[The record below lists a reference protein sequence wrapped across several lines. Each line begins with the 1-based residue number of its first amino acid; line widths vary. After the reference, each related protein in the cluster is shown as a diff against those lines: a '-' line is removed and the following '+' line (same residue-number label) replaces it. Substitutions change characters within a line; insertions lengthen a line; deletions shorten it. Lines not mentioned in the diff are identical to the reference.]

1 MTVKENNNFLGGEE
15 QPRKQQLPWWSRVF
29 PWRLSTLKKINLL
42 GGCQPSRK
50 LLSLAVAT
58 FSWLFSK
65 LSLVIVFL
73 AASL

>member
-1 MTVKENNNFLGGEE
+1 LEAKSSQENNNYLGGLEFFLE
-15 QPRKQQLPWWSRVF
+15 VV
-29 PWRLSTLKKINLL
+29 TLKKINLL
-42 GGCQPSRK
+42 GGCRLSRK